1 MYQKDRKQAE
11 KNEQNK
17 KPAEDLKRIGE
28 DALRAAYP
36 AFAPE
41 KLTLKTDRVYK
52 DGVTRIEMAYFDKNG
67 RYVYAVHVNEV
78 SGAVIFKAD
87 YTQSDYVPPA
97 RTEEPDGPTPQPEET
112 DIGKSAARSIADS
125 TLAGK
130 YADFDPSRFPII
142 HNTRK
147 LVMPGIGGPLYQIDY
162 YTGDDTGYA
171 CCMVD
176 AHTGE
181 VLYTSNQYN
190 SDLTE
195 IDYDPTPEPTPRPE
209 GEDMGESAARQIA
222 DGALRSSYPEFDPGQ
237 IDWVRCIYYDL
248 DSSGGWDKPYYQ
260 FDYFTA
266 DGDMAYEVM
275 VHAYTGSILY
285 IFGGLPGEGNG

>member
-1 MYQKDRKQAE
+1 
-11 KNEQNK
+11 
-17 KPAEDLKRIGE
+17 
-28 DALRAAYP
+28 
-36 AFAPE
+36 
-41 KLTLKTDRVYK
+41 
-52 DGVTRIEMAYFDKNG
+52 
-67 RYVYAVHVNEV
+67 
-78 SGAVIFKAD
+78 
-87 YTQSDYVPPA
+87 
-97 RTEEPDGPTPQPEET
+97 
-112 DIGKSAARSIADS
+112 
-125 TLAGK
+125 
-130 YADFDPSRFPII
+130 
-142 HNTRK
+142 
-147 LVMPGIGGPLYQIDY
+147 
-162 YTGDDTGYA
+162 
-171 CCMVD
+171 
-176 AHTGE
+176 E

-209 GEDMGESAARQIA
+209 GTDMGESAARQIA
-222 DGALRSSYPEFDPGQ
+222 DGALRSSYPEFDIGN